1 MKKFALLTLFA
12 YLSIAFAP
20 LGMAFDFR
28 NVRWNEDGN
37 KCVQNFDNKL
47 ELIITR
53 EDVDEIEIG
62 DPEEGDIV
70 SEELPDEPT
79 EPDEPA
85 DPDEPTEEAEPDDST
100 YGQLD
105 PNGLTEEVEN
115 QLDLFESNLAAIR
128 KDAADHNENI
138 CGQIN
143 PITDYLEKGD
153 CTASGAVVTEISEI
167 IGPAIADD
175 GEGNQ
180 IIDVYKGTCCLI
192 INTKDGA
199 YQSCKEKRSIYA
211 LEKPECEKH
220 SPFCEKRQWIISKSG
235 VGIIKIYVKQLYIWA
250 AGTIGL
256 ISVVTLVISG
266 IQISV
271 SGVSGDITAAKD
283 RIMKVFVG
291 LILLFFSGIIL
302 YTINPTFFS

>member
-20 LGMAFDFR
+20 LGFAFDFSDP
-28 NVRWNEDGN
+28 NIWKDDSN
-37 KCVQNFDNKL
+37 KCPGYVENKL
-47 ELIITR
+47 ELITTD
-53 EDVDEIEIG
+53 EDTDEIEFG
-62 DPEEGDIV
+62 DAPEEAPEGEEAPPE
-70 SEELPDEPT
+70 EELTDE
-79 EPDEPA
+79 ELEARRDEI
-85 DPDEPTEEAEPDDST
+85 DEDYNNNFTPYKESGLTDEAENKLELRD
-100 YGQLD
+100 
-105 PNGLTEEVEN
+105 NKM
-115 QLDLFESNLAAIR
+115 AANR
-128 KDAADHNENI
+128 DEGKSI
-138 CGQIN
+138 CGEAN
-143 PITDYLEKGD
+143 NTTEYLEKGD
-153 CTASGAVVTEISEI
+153 CTASGAVVSEISEI
-167 IGPAIADD
+167 IGPAIEDD

-180 IIDVYKGTCCLI
+180 IIDVYKGICCLI
-192 INTKDGA
+192 VNTKDGE
-199 YQSCKEKRSIYA
+199 YQSCKEKRSTYS
-211 LEKPECEKH
+211 LTKDLCEEF

-235 VGIIKIYVKQLYIWA
+235 VGIIKVYVKQLYIWA